1 MAGEYKLS
9 SVHVHSKLCDGKN
22 TLDELAVTAWKAG
35 LKTLGFTGHSHT
47 PCDIEY
53 CMTKSRTALYRA
65 QVAKL
70 KERYAGKMDI
80 LCGLEWD
87 LNSDDDP
94 AAYDYTIGSAH
105 YVRGPKTGRYYEI
118 DFRPAD
124 LAACIQDDF
133 DGDGLAVVEAYFR
146 NVEQVVAHK
155 PTILGH
161 FDLIKKINRGNKFF
175 DEGAPRYEAAA
186 NAALDAA
193 AAARCVLEVNT
204 SGLRQKIG
212 RTLPDLPLLRRYR
225 ELGGRLVTLGSDAH
239 RPDHGAEVRFEVL
252 CPHDGFGIVIVTARE
267 QKVRELFRGGGLF
280 DERGK
285 RALLRFDERICL
297 RRGSALAEAHFLQ
310 DLERVL
316 NRRRVDHSAQPL
328 RTQEP
333 LGECRSPGIG
343 KNTVRHVISLRASCV
358 RCPAPVQTS
367 APR

>member
-35 LKTLGFTGHSHT
+35 LKTLGFSGHSHT

-53 CMTKSRTALYRA
+53 CMTRSRTALYRA

-161 FDLIKKINRGNKFF
+161 FDLIKKINGGSKFF
-175 DEGAPRYEAAA
+175 DEDAPRYHAAA
-186 NAALDAA
+186 GAALEAA
-193 AAARCVLEVNT
+193 AAAGVVMEVNT
-204 SGLRQKIG
+204 SGVYRGYRKDFF
-212 RTLPDLPLLRRYR
+212 PSEALLRRWR
-225 ELGGRLVTLGSDAH
+225 ELGGEVVITADAH
-239 RPDHGAEVRFEVL
+239 EAKALTFGYEEAAAQLKDLGYDHVQVL
-252 CPHDGFGIVIVTARE
+252 GKDGFAPC
-267 QKVRELFRGGGLF
+267 EL
-280 DERGK
+280 
-285 RALLRFDERICL
+285 
-297 RRGSALAEAHFLQ
+297 
-310 DLERVL
+310 
-316 NRRRVDHSAQPL
+316 
-328 RTQEP
+328 
-333 LGECRSPGIG
+333 
-343 KNTVRHVISLRASCV
+343 
-358 RCPAPVQTS
+358 
-367 APR
+367 

>member
-35 LKTLGFTGHSHT
+35 LKTLGFSGHSHT

-53 CMTKSRTALYRA
+53 CMTRSRTALYRA

-161 FDLIKKINRGNKFF
+161 FDLIKKINGGNKFF
-175 DEGAPRYEAAA
+175 DEDAPRYRAAAMGALEAARSA
-186 NAALDAA
+186 GCL
-193 AAARCVLEVNT
+193 LEVNT
-204 SGLRQKIG
+204 GGVFRGYRDDFYPSGW
-212 RTLPDLPLLRRYR
+212 LL
-225 ELGGRLVTLGSDAH
+225 EAWAGMGGKVIITADAH
-239 RPDHGAEVRFEVL
+239 SVDGLTFGYEKAARQVRAAGFASVQVLTGAGFE
-252 CPHDGFGIVIVTARE
+252 
-267 QKVRELFRGGGLF
+267 
-280 DERGK
+280 
-285 RALLRFDERICL
+285 
-297 RRGSALAEAHFLQ
+297 
-310 DLERVL
+310 
-316 NRRRVDHSAQPL
+316 
-328 RTQEP
+328 TQE
-333 LGECRSPGIG
+333 L
-343 KNTVRHVISLRASCV
+343 
-358 RCPAPVQTS
+358 
-367 APR
+367 

>member
-35 LKTLGFTGHSHT
+35 LKTLGFSGHSHT

-53 CMTKSRTALYRA
+53 CMTRSRTALYRA

-161 FDLIKKINRGNKFF
+161 FDLIKKINGGNKFF
-175 DEGAPRYEAAA
+175 DEDAPRYQAAA
-186 NAALDAA
+186 GAALEAA
-193 AAARCVLEVNT
+193 AAAGVVMEVNT
-204 SGLRQKIG
+204 SGVYRGYRKDFFPG
-212 RTLPDLPLLRRYR
+212 EALLRRWR
-225 ELGGRLVTLGSDAH
+225 ELGGEVVITADAH
-239 RPDHGAEVRFEVL
+239 EAKALTFGYEEAAAQLKDLGYDHVQVL
-252 CPHDGFGIVIVTARE
+252 GKDGFAPC
-267 QKVRELFRGGGLF
+267 EL
-280 DERGK
+280 
-285 RALLRFDERICL
+285 
-297 RRGSALAEAHFLQ
+297 
-310 DLERVL
+310 
-316 NRRRVDHSAQPL
+316 
-328 RTQEP
+328 
-333 LGECRSPGIG
+333 
-343 KNTVRHVISLRASCV
+343 
-358 RCPAPVQTS
+358 
-367 APR
+367 